1 MVLGRLICLI
11 SHILTLPAMLI
22 YQFLLET
29 VRNFPPEVAL
39 DEFNGLFLVYQSH
52 PGNQA
57 AFKELEKILNAKHCD
72 EFLNTLKRSCYILI
86 NNWETKRQTQC
97 IAPLVEG
104 FAQYDFDRQVA
115 SRPRKH
121 LQKWLKRFVDSQD
134 YTDLK
139 LFTAEHRKNSQLLG
153 GAAKHW
159 SERYTSYLLVPQ
171 YVNMDNSP
179 EQREAARKRSQELK
193 DRFKFE
199 LAMYTARSQTA
210 VHDPG
215 RPIQNPTGL
224 GEEVLRLIKTIMVRQ
239 GQYKY
244 SYFANI
250 FTKQVKG
257 LDYADFKDALC
268 NYLAFSSEGKEVKN
282 PTYQRILGRI
292 KSLYP
297 KYDQDALSDSLLLR
311 TCNRVISFLT
321 TEKEE
326 EPSDFFIFLVSQ
338 GNTITL
344 VILLLKLILICPN
357 ARTHLEHQV
366 AKLIRHYIA
375 YPETDCDWVVQ
386 FFEVFNIAFAIHGDS
401 NVQYDLIRVK
411 RETAEAE
418 AEWEHPLGEADD
430 YRIFA
435 QAKGELPSTF
445 TVMENHPAEPS
456 ESWAQNS

>member
-1 MVLGRLICLI
+1 MVLGRSICCI

-29 VRNFPPEVAL
+29 VRNFSPEVAL
-39 DEFNGLFLVYQSH
+39 DEFNGLFLDYQSH
-52 PGNQA
+52 PGNRG
-57 AFKELEKILNAKHCD
+57 AFKELEQILNGRDCH

-97 IAPLVEG
+97 IVPLVEG
-104 FAQYDFDRQVA
+104 FAQYDFDRRVA
-115 SRPRKH
+115 SRSRKH
-121 LQKWLKRFVDSQD
+121 LQEWLKLFVESQD

-139 LFTAEHRKNSQLLG
+139 LFIAEHRRNSQALS
-153 GAAKHW
+153 GASQHW

-210 VHDPG
+210 IHNPA
-215 RPIQNPTGL
+215 RPVQNPTGL

-239 GQYKY
+239 GHYKY

-250 FTKQVKG
+250 FTKQVQG
-257 LDYADFKDALC
+257 LNYVDFKDALC
-268 NYLAFSSEGKEVKN
+268 NYLAFSSEGKEAKN
-282 PTYQRILGRI
+282 PTYQQILNRI

-297 KYDQDALSDSLLLR
+297 KYDQDALSDALLLR

-321 TEKEE
+321 TEQGE
-326 EPSDFFIFLVSQ
+326 EPSDFFVFLLSQ

-375 YPETDCDWVVQ
+375 YPEADCDWVIH

-418 AEWEHPLGEADD
+418 AELEHALEEADD

-435 QAKGELPSTF
+435 QAKGELPATF
-445 TVMENHPAEPS
+445 TVMENPAAAPS
-456 ESWAQNS
+456 ESWAQNP

>member
-1 MVLGRLICLI
+1 
-11 SHILTLPAMLI
+11 MLI

-57 AFKELEKILNAKHCD
+57 AFKELEKILNANHCD
-72 EFLNTLKRSCYILI
+72 EFLNTLKRCCYILI

-97 IAPLVEG
+97 IAPLVAG
-104 FAQYDFDRQVA
+104 FAQYDFERRVA
-115 SRPRKH
+115 SRSRRH
-121 LQKWLKRFVDSQD
+121 LQAWLKLFVESQD

-139 LFTAEHRKNSQLLG
+139 LFTAEHRKHSPLLSG
-153 GAAKHW
+153 VAKHW

-171 YVNMDNSP
+171 YVNTDNSP
-179 EQREAARKRSQELK
+179 EQREAAKKRSQELK

-199 LAMYTARSQTA
+199 LAMYTARSQAA
-210 VHDPG
+210 VHDPA
-215 RPIQNPTGL
+215 RPVQNPTGL

-239 GQYKY
+239 GHYKY

-250 FTKQVKG
+250 FTKQVQG

-268 NYLAFSSEGKEVKN
+268 NYLAFSSEGRDAKN
-282 PTYQRILGRI
+282 LTYQRILTRI

-297 KYDQDALSDSLLLR
+297 KYDQDTLTDSLLLR

-321 TEKEE
+321 IEREE

-344 VILLLKLILICPN
+344 VILLLKLILVCPN

-375 YPETDCDWVVQ
+375 YPEADCDWVVH

-411 RETAEAE
+411 RETAAAE
-418 AEWEHPLGEADD
+418 AELEHSFGEPDD

-435 QAKGELPSTF
+435 QAKVELPPTF
-445 TVMENHPAEPS
+445 TVMENRQAEPS
-456 ESWAQNS
+456 ESWVQNP